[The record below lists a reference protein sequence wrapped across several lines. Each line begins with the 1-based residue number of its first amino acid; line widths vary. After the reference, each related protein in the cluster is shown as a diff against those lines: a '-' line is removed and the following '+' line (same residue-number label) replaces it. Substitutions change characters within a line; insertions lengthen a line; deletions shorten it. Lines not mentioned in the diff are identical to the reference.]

1 MYKDGNLSHY
11 VDGNDT
17 KFSNWLSKIQC
28 ARHKGEQ
35 NMTVFQYNGNLYYR
49 AFRDILPY
57 TELLVWYDD
66 RYSDSMDIERI
77 SMAAGCDPLFPK
89 VSGNKTRFMPFRYD
103 WTGFYLR

>member
-1 MYKDGNLSHY
+1 M
-11 VDGNDT
+11 DGNDT
-17 KFSNWLSKIQC
+17 KFSNWMSMIQC
-28 ARHKGEQ
+28 ARHKEEQ

-77 SMAAGCDPLFPK
+77 SMAGSDTLSSRI
-89 VSGNKTRFMPFRYD
+89 SGNSTSSCLLY
-103 WTGFYLR
+103 YLVNVVGIILTIYLHM

>member
-1 MYKDGNLSHY
+1 MSM
-11 VDGNDT
+11 
-17 KFSNWLSKIQC
+17 IQC
-28 ARHKGEQ
+28 ARHKEEQ

-77 SMAAGCDPLFPK
+77 SMAGSDALSSRI
-89 VSGNKTRFMPFRYD
+89 SGNGRYSCSQFHLVIV
-103 WTGFYLR
+103 GVV

>member
-1 MYKDGNLSHY
+1 
-11 VDGNDT
+11 
-17 KFSNWLSKIQC
+17 
-28 ARHKGEQ
+28 
-35 NMTVFQYNGNLYYR
+35 MTVFQYNGNLYYR